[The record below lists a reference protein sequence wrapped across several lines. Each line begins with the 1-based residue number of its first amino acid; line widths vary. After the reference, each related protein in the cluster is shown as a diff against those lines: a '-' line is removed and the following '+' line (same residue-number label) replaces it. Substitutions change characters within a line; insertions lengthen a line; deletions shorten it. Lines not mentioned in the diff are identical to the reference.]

1 MGNEFKIKKGFI
13 SEGDSK
19 VNGVLSAQTIN
30 ITTTPTLNTLAT
42 DILVR
47 NNSTGVVEYRPVS
60 GITGSTDVF
69 VTGTTFT
76 SNEAILTRNDS
87 TDIFKLSGGTNV
99 TLSNPSSNQIKID
112 VSLPPSSNTF
122 VTGGTYSDSTNTI
135 TLNRNDAVTVDITG
149 LTDSFVTAAT
159 LNVNTL
165 ELDRNEG
172 LSTLSVDLL
181 PVLSGKTNLTLFN
194 THTGDTANPHQTSFT
209 NLTSTGHTHPITDV
223 INLQT
228 ILDTKVE
235 DGLNVGGANEIF
247 SGKSG
252 TTLIFRTISGG
263 SNTTITQVGNVQKID
278 VTIPSGSNTFVTGG
292 TYSDSTNILSLNR
305 NDAVNVDITGLTDSF
320 VTAATLNVNTLELD
334 RNEGL
339 STLSVDL
346 SNINTDT
353 FVTGTTFT
361 SNEATLTRNDST
373 DVFKLSGGT
382 NVTLSNPSSNKIKI
396 DVTIPGGSNTFVTG
410 FTYDGANT
418 LTIFDNVGSSFP
430 ATINTVT
437 GLTVNGIISATTISG
452 GTLYGDGSNL
462 TGIASTPTTLRNIT
476 STDTFSAVDETINC
490 TSGTFIV
497 NLPTA
502 IGIQGTPYTLVNS
515 GTGVITLKGA
525 LGQTINGSTTIDI
538 KRQYVS
544 RTVQSD
550 GSNWIII

>member
-112 VSLPPSSNTF
+112 VTIPPSSNTF
-122 VTGGTYSDSTNTI
+122 VTGGTYSDSTNI
-135 TLNRNDAVTVDITG
+135 
-149 LTDSFVTAAT
+149 LT
-159 LNVNTL
+159 
-165 ELDRNEG
+165 
-172 LSTLSVDLL
+172 
-181 PVLSGKTNLTLFN
+181 
-194 THTGDTANPHQTSFT
+194 
-209 NLTSTGHTHPITDV
+209 
-223 INLQT
+223 
-228 ILDTKVE
+228 
-235 DGLNVGGANEIF
+235 
-247 SGKSG
+247 
-252 TTLIFRTISGG
+252 
-263 SNTTITQVGNVQKID
+263 
-278 VTIPSGSNTFVTGG
+278 
-292 TYSDSTNILSLNR
+292 LNR

-382 NVTLSNPSSNKIKI
+382 NVTLSNPSSNQIKI
-396 DVTIPGGSNTFVTG
+396 DVTIPPSSNTFVTG
-410 FTYDGANT
+410 FTYNGANT

-462 TGIASTPTTLRNIT
+462 TGISSTPTTLRNIT

-515 GTGVITLKGA
+515 GTGVITLKGT